1 MEREDRSC
9 VLAMAFTLLAMAS
22 DLRAMA
28 SHLISNC
35 CSCCFLGFQE
45 TFQAMD
51 TELCLKGVFQR
62 MGTTAVCTLCLGWVG
77 KAVPG

>member
-1 MEREDRSC
+1 M
-9 VLAMAFTLLAMAS
+9 
-22 DLRAMA
+22 
-28 SHLISNC
+28 
-35 CSCCFLGFQE
+35 GFQE